1 MQVGLASLAISPV
14 VSFTLDTDNQP
25 NRLFSAAIMDIS
37 LHDWIVLAA
46 PAALGGLA
54 FFLNF
59 SALRLVDAGAVNALL
74 SVEIVFACAAQVVG
88 VGREVNAVAGVG
100 VAVVVVSV
108 VALVME
114 KKVDENV
121 KMEERVKVIC
131 W

>member
-1 MQVGLASLAISPV
+1 
-14 VSFTLDTDNQP
+14 
-25 NRLFSAAIMDIS
+25 MDIS